1 MHHKKRKPP
10 AARSACKLC
19 KPWKLNGA
27 AKTKNW
33 NLTKRGRI
41 DRVELREMKHGEGTG

>member
-10 AARSACKLC
+10 AA
-19 KPWKLNGA
+19 
-27 AKTKNW
+27 
-33 NLTKRGRI
+33 LTKQGRV